1 MIYDLPGL
9 SQPRVQGLEVHVD
22 ELEAELLEKAR
33 RGDPSAA
40 PFLVSCY
47 GERLL
52 GYARAHA
59 PDLSDADRER
69 IVEMAI
75 EAGVRAIDRF
85 EPEKGT
91 LRSWFRTQIRYQTLA
106 WRRATPPRTA
116 IDGEPVEA
124 CVETPTLSDTTDALR
139 RAIARLSRDDQIVLA
154 LRSGERLDYF
164 EIAQRL
170 GISESAA
177 RQRQSR
183 ALKRLG
189 TEARSENELRH
200 LASETDR

>member
-1 MIYDLPGL
+1 MD
-9 SQPRVQGLEVHVD
+9 D

-69 IVEMAI
+69 IVELAI
-75 EAGVRAIDRF
+75 EAGVRAIARF
-85 EPEKGT
+85 DPEKGT
-91 LRSWFRTQIRYQTLA
+91 LRSWFRIQIRYQTLG
-106 WRRATPPRTA
+106 WRRATPSGTTL
-116 IDGEPVEA
+116 DGEPVEPS
-124 CVETPTLSDTTDALR
+124 VEVPTPSEMADALR
-139 RAIARLSRDDQIVLA
+139 RAVSRLSREDQLVLA
-154 LRSGERLDYF
+154 LRSGERLDYS

-170 GISESAA
+170 SISESAA

-189 TEARSENELRH
+189 IEARGEDELRH
-200 LASETDR
+200 LACETDQ